1 MNISEFADVAGVS
14 KSAVSRYF
22 NDGYLSEE
30 KRAVIEKALKET
42 GYKPSSAAQ
51 NVKTRVTKLVGIIL
65 PKLSSDSCARV
76 TEGISSVLDEEGY
89 DLLLVNTA
97 NDYKKEVA
105 YLDLFRNNR
114 VDGVIF
120 LASVF
125 TPLHKSVLNK
135 MHVPVIIVGQQYPG
149 FSCICHDDFGAAYA
163 VTDIMLKKGA
173 VRPAYIG
180 AIEEDAAVG
189 ANRHRGFLQ
198 AVRDAG
204 LESNP
209 ELCAIADFSLESGY
223 DRAAKILKGKPDCVF
238 CATDTIASG
247 VVLYCF
253 ENGIKVP
260 DKLMVAAVGD
270 SKIGRVTSL
279 TTAHLHYYTSGKE
292 AAKMLLSAISHPDSI
307 PRTMQLS
314 FEIHKRHTT
323 NRCETL

>member
-1 MNISEFADVAGVS
+1 MNISEFAAVAGVS

-30 KRAVIEKALKET
+30 KRAAIEKALNET

-51 NVKTRVTKLVGIIL
+51 KVKTRVTKLVGIIL

-76 TEGISSVLDEEGY
+76 AEGIGSVLDEEGY

-97 NDYKKEVA
+97 NNYKKEVE

-149 FSCICHDDFGAAYA
+149 FSCVCHDDFGAAYA

-173 VRPAYIG
+173 VTPAYIG
-180 AIEEDAAVG
+180 AIEGDIAVG
-189 ANRHRGFLQ
+189 ANRPQGFLQ
-198 AVRDAG
+198 AVHDAG
-204 LESNP
+204 LEVKP
-209 ELCAIADFSLESGY
+209 ELSVIADFSPESGY
-223 DRAAKILKGKPDCVF
+223 DRIEKILKGKPDCVF

-247 VVLYCF
+247 VILYCF
-253 ENGIKVP
+253 EHGISVP
-260 DKLMVAAVGD
+260 DDLMVAAVGD

-292 AAKMLLSAISHPDSI
+292 AARMLLSAISQPDSI

-314 FEIHKRHTT
+314 FEVKERHSTSK
-323 NRCETL
+323 N